1 MKVKVRKV
9 GNSMVLTVPNAVAE
23 DIALYEG
30 QEFEVAAISS
40 GLAYTP
46 VRKKKK
52 VNWDKY
58 STLRGLNVAN
68 GMDPA
73 EYIRKSRDKERDV
86 WND

>member
-30 QEFEVAAISS
+30 QEFEVSSIAS
-40 GLAYTP
+40 GLTYTP

-58 STLRGLNVAN
+58 SMLRGLNVTD